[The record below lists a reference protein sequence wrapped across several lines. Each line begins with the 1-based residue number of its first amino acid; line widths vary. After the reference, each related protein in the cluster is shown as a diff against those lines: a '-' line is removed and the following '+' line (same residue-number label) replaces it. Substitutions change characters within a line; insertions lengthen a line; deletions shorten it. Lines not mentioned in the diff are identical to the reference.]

1 MAIKEYNISKGHE
14 AKTTDKEIKK
24 INGYK
29 CIETGNEGIFKI
41 VDGKGGYL
49 VRLDYGREMRID
61 KKTNTYKLKQVKTN
75 KRVDTEREAKQLKR
89 EAEEIRLK
97 RKNGEDIPVI
107 KKMTMREV
115 VEEFKHSERYKE
127 LGDSYKDHYDNYL
140 RHMLDYFGDFEPS
153 KITTINIED
162 YYAYQRERGNRMPIR
177 NKDGS
182 VSKKIISKTNPKGI
196 SINTLHKHKTALKG
210 FWEYM
215 IDCKKFGVTEN
226 VVLSSRVPRET
237 IVVDGKETKL
247 SKIPYVARSLTLEE
261 YNFTLNDA
269 IQHEHDRSIA
279 VMIALAGIGGLRRS
293 EVGALKIGKFFH
305 NDLMNVSEGAFSY
318 GNFDM
323 EYYICHDELML
334 VDEANMRIRNRDTIK
349 LPKGEKVRIVAIPEC
364 LRKVVEYGLEQREE
378 ILDIIGKKI
387 DSNEQVYLPLVN
399 ILQSRAVNTDKLSR
413 KWGQYQER
421 RNKRMEKAGMEPIP
435 CVRLHDLRHTHG
447 NLLKINVPAWEISC
461 NMGHLIPDSN
471 TTKKIYW
478 NDRQPY
484 RKDIID
490 FWDENI
496 KIDWSR
502 ALNKHVNCE
511 DSLLHVNGSGHVV
524 IKNENKERVKQL
536 RKRLVL
542 SEDEI
547 TEFLYL
553 QEHDLLD

>member
-1 MAIKEYNISKGHE
+1 MAIKEYNISKNPE
-14 AKTTDKEIKK
+14 AETTNKEIKN

-49 VRLDYGREMRID
+49 VRLDYGREMRMD

-75 KRVDTEREAKQLKR
+75 KRVNTEREAKQLKR
-89 EAEEIRLK
+89 EAEEIRLR
-97 RKNGEDIPVI
+97 RKNGETIPVI
-107 KKMTMREV
+107 KKVTMKEV
-115 VEEFKHSERYKE
+115 VEEFKQSKRYKE
-127 LGDSYKDHYDNYL
+127 LGDSYKDHYDNYM

-162 YYAYQRERGNRMPIR
+162 YYAYQRKRGNRMPIR

-215 IDCKKFGVTEN
+215 IDCKKYGVTEN
-226 VVLSSRVPRET
+226 VVLAARVPKE
-237 IVVDGKETKL
+237 IVIVDGKETKL

-269 IQHEHDRSIA
+269 IQHEYDRSIA
-279 VMIALAGIGGLRRS
+279 VMIALAGIAGLRRS
-293 EVGALKIGKFFH
+293 EVGALKLGKFFH
-305 NDLMNVSEGAFSY
+305 NDLMNVTEGAFSY

-323 EYYICHDELML
+323 EYYIDHDEFML
-334 VDEANMRIRNRDTIK
+334 VDEANMRIRNKDTIK

-364 LRKVVEYGLEQREE
+364 LRKVVEYGLEQRKEL
-378 ILDIIGKKI
+378 LDIIGKKI

-399 ILQSRAVNTDKLSR
+399 ILQSRVVNTDKLTR
-413 KWGQYQER
+413 KWMQYQER
-421 RNKRMEKAGMEPIP
+421 RNKRMAKVGMEPIP

-447 NLLKINVPAWEISC
+447 NLLKISVPAWEISC
-461 NMGHLIPDSN
+461 NMGHLIPDAN

-496 KIDWSR
+496 KIDWSK
-502 ALNKHVNCE
+502 ALNEHVNCE

-524 IKNENKERVKQL
+524 IKNEYKERVKQL

-547 TEFLYL
+547 TELLYL
-553 QEHDLLD
+553 QEHDLLE